1 MDTLEKAQNLVKTE
15 VFCSVPSLIL
25 DNLLADEDFQS
36 AMFSYNEENDEYAE
50 PLEFWFVSSW
60 LGSQL
65 KEVGG
70 IVYDLG
76 TCSVWGRETS
86 GQSIYLDG
94 IMQEVADQY

>member
-15 VFCSVPSLIL
+15 VFCCVPSLIL
-25 DNLLADEDFQS
+25 DNLLSNDDFLS
-36 AMFSYNEENDEYAE
+36 AMMRYDEENDEYAD

-60 LGSQL
+60 LARQL

-76 TCSVWGRETS
+76 TCSIWGRETS